1 MGLRRHLR
9 LLLSTEVREAILL
22 RLLLL
27 HLHLRLG
34 RRGLRGLLR
43 WHTVKVGIERRRLLL
58 QLLLLLRLLGHLIKV
73 RLEPLL
79 GGGWLG
85 HIVKV
90 GIECCR

>member
-34 RRGLRGLLR
+34 RRRLRRLLR
-43 WHTVKVGIERRRLLL
+43 WHTVKVGIERRLLL
-58 QLLLLLRLLGHLIKV
+58 RLRLLRLLGHLIKV

-79 GGGWLG
+79 GGRGLG